1 MQSKSKTIKIKSKE
15 RLQFV
20 DITKEVKEFVKEAE
34 IKNGFLNIQTKH
46 TTATVF
52 LNENEPLLLED
63 MKKNLE
69 KVASSSEEYRHD
81 NMDIRTVNVCDDEC
95 VNGHS
100 HCKALYLPSNITL
113 NIDSKE
119 LQLGTWQSVLFV
131 ELDRARSREVHFQVI
146 GE

>member
-1 MQSKSKTIKIKSKE
+1 MQSKTEVIKIKSKE
-15 RLQFV
+15 KLQFL
-20 DITKEVKEFVKEAE
+20 DITQRVKDFVENSK
-34 IKNGFLNIQTKH
+34 IKNGLLNIQSKH

-69 KVASSSEEYRHD
+69 KVAPSSEEYRHD
-81 NMDIRTVNVCDDEC
+81 NLDIRTVNVCDDEC

-113 NIDSKE
+113 NLADSK
-119 LQLGTWQSVLFV
+119 LQLGRWQSILFV
-131 ELDRARSREVHFQVI
+131 ELDRAREREIQMQII